1 MKLAVRFFS
10 CVVMLA
16 ISASAQNVL
25 NLFGDV
31 GYGFGMGSYY
41 VGSSN
46 SVDGGARETEDHFLN
61 LGHGGKLELG
71 LGYMAAQN
79 LETRISVDLSFGFP
93 SPNINSTLSSS
104 TGSFDTTSD
113 YSYFSWGIKALVTPH
128 FEILELLDV
137 YVGTGLGLNFATS
150 SYQRSVTVT
159 EDNITSRFKATFKNE
174 TPAAFGFIG
183 VAGFTLPLSDLLQV
197 FGEAR
202 FEPMNF
208 KLKQVSVEDTEG
220 YVIDNDINNDEN
232 RAPDPV
238 YYEENVVDRAP
249 PPNIPG
255 TNWGLRA
262 GLKLWLF

>member
-1 MKLAVRFFS
+1 MKIAVRFFS
-10 CVVMLA
+10 CIVMLA

-46 SVDGGARETEDHFLN
+46 SVDDGARKTEDHFLN

-71 LGYMAAQN
+71 LGYMAAEN
-79 LETRISVDLSFGFP
+79 VETRFSVDLSFGFP
-93 SPNINSTLSSS
+93 TPDINSTLSNS
-104 TGSFDTTSD
+104 TEAYDTTSD
-113 YSYFSWGIKALVTPH
+113 YSYFSWGIKVLVTPH
-128 FEILELLDV
+128 FEILELLEV

-150 SYQRSVTVT
+150 SYEQSVAVTVAN
-159 EDNITSRFKATFKNE
+159 ETSRYEATFKNE
-174 TPAAFGFIG
+174 TPAALGFIG
-183 VAGFTLPLSDLLQV
+183 VAGFTLPLSDFLEV

-208 KLKQVSVEDTEG
+208 KLKEVSVENAEG
-220 YVIDNDINNDEN
+220 YEEDS
-232 RAPDPV
+232 APDPA
-238 YYEENVVDRAP
+238 YYEENVVDRLP